1 MFQERHPLV
10 GRELSVARR
19 TSVAIRALDNCSRFN
34 LRIAPSDLA
43 AAAAAWG
50 SDLPAAIGEAT
61 ATSSGRLAACI
72 GPDEWFLI
80 APLSDQEA
88 IETAFA
94 DLYTTTI
101 HSLVDVGHREV
112 GIAVE
117 GPEAAEALQSC
128 IAADVAVMPVGS
140 ARRTIIDRVQII
152 LFREAEDRFRIEV
165 WHSFAD
171 HVWHLL
177 EGICREFELGL

>member
-1 MFQERHPLV
+1 MFQERHPLI
-10 GRELSVARR
+10 GRKLPAAHRAPASIR
-19 TSVAIRALDNCSRFN
+19 TIDNCARFN
-34 LRIAPSDLA
+34 LRIAPADLA
-43 AAAAAWG
+43 AASTVWG
-50 SDLPAAIGEAT
+50 APLPSAIGEAT
-61 ATSSGRLAACI
+61 SASGRIAACI

-80 APLSDQEA
+80 APLAEQDA
-88 IETAFA
+88 IEAAFA
-94 DLYTTTI
+94 DLYRTTI

-117 GPEAAEALQSC
+117 GPEAANVLQAS
-128 IAADVAVMPVGS
+128 IAADVNAMPVGG

-152 LFREAEDRFRIEV
+152 LIREADDRFRVEV

-177 EGICREFELGL
+177 AGICREYELGL

>member
-10 GRELSVARR
+10 GRNLSGAGPV
-19 TSVAIRALDNCSRFN
+19 SIRPIENCARFN
-34 LRIAPSDLA
+34 LRVAPADLA

-50 SDLPAAIGEAT
+50 APLPSAIGTFA
-61 ATSSGRLAACI
+61 AASGRIAACI
-72 GPDEWFLI
+72 GPDEWYLI
-80 APLSDQEA
+80 APTGDGDA
-88 IETAFA
+88 IVAAFA
-94 DLYTTTI
+94 DLYAITV
-101 HSLVDVGHREV
+101 HSLVDIGHREV

-117 GPEAAEALQSC
+117 GPEAAKALQSS
-128 IAADVAVMPVGS
+128 IAADVAAMPVGG

-152 LFREAEDRFRIEV
+152 LLREAEDRFRIEV

-177 EGICREFELGL
+177 AAIRREFELGL